1 MGHEEQSVLQSEP
14 AKPKAAV
21 KAKLMHSTSLF
32 TIEAATKPSATQVEQ
47 WEILAKYVPAVSSAS
62 GKVATF
68 KDSDKCRNLD
78 EGQYKNGW
86 GREPSEGDA
95 IPWLHSDIKDMSY
108 RYIYSLFNEFTD
120 KGDMK

>member
-62 GKVATF
+62 GKVASVIAWAVALCHENRTPAELLSL
-68 KDSDKCRNLD
+68 KIKTI
-78 EGQYKNGW
+78 QYVN
-86 GREPSEGDA
+86 
-95 IPWLHSDIKDMSY
+95 
-108 RYIYSLFNEFTD
+108 
-120 KGDMK
+120 